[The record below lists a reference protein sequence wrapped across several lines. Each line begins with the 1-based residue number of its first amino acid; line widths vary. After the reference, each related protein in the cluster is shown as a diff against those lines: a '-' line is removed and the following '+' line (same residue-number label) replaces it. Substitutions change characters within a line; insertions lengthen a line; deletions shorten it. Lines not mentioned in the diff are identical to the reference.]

1 MTVTS
6 VSSLSVDPPAL
17 IVSINREASSWPLVK
32 RYGFFG
38 VNILT
43 SDQIDIAERFTG
55 KGGLKG
61 ADRFAGAEWTTRA
74 SGVPLLV
81 GALAAI
87 DCEVEDI
94 VERHSHAIVIGR
106 VLDVAVSA
114 RTAALAYWQGRYV
127 AIDQDEDAVKLAE
140 VSVPARRTASQV
152 LTEAAVPRR
161 GWLFRGCADLKP
173 GDEASRN
180 LGILRRRRARDRLS
194 RAVCLCGV
202 HRARPAARRS
212 HPHFPQAGR
221 AELFVGI
228 VIPGHSRA

>member
-1 MTVTS
+1 MNSIVRSVWIETEVTSVDFRNAMRQLTGGVSVITAGRGRDISGMTVTS

-17 IVSINREASSWPLVK
+17 IASINREASSWPLVK
-32 RYGFFG
+32 RHGFFG

-61 ADRFAGAEWTTRA
+61 ADRFAGARWTTRA

-127 AIDQDEDAVKLAE
+127 ALDQDEDAAKLAE
-140 VSVPARRTASQV
+140 VSVPARHV
-152 LTEAAVPRR
+152 
-161 GWLFRGCADLKP
+161 
-173 GDEASRN
+173 
-180 LGILRRRRARDRLS
+180 ARK
-194 RAVCLCGV
+194 
-202 HRARPAARRS
+202 
-212 HPHFPQAGR
+212 F
-221 AELFVGI
+221 
-228 VIPGHSRA
+228 

>member
-1 MTVTS
+1 MNLVVRSVSIDPEASSGDFRNAMRQLTGGVSVITAGRSRDISGMTVTS

-17 IVSINREASSWPLVK
+17 IVSINREASSWPLVR

-55 KGGLKG
+55 RGGLKG
-61 ADRFAGAEWTTRA
+61 ADRFAGARWMTRA

-127 AIDQDEDAVKLAE
+127 AIDQDEDAAKLAE
-140 VSVPARRTASQV
+140 VSLPAPHVSRN
-152 LTEAAVPRR
+152 PRR
-161 GWLFRGCADLKP
+161 
-173 GDEASRN
+173 
-180 LGILRRRRARDRLS
+180 
-194 RAVCLCGV
+194 
-202 HRARPAARRS
+202 
-212 HPHFPQAGR
+212 
-221 AELFVGI
+221 
-228 VIPGHSRA
+228 

>member
-1 MTVTS
+1 MNSIVRSVSIDTEVSSGDFRSAMRRLAGGVSVITAGRGRDISGMTVTS

-61 ADRFAGAEWTTRA
+61 AARFAGADWTTRT

-87 DCEVEDI
+87 DCEVEDV

-114 RTAALAYWQGRYV
+114 RSAALAYWQGRYV
-127 AIDQDEDAVKLAE
+127 AIDQDEDAAKLAE
-140 VSVPARRTASQV
+140 VSVPARHTA
-152 LTEAAVPRR
+152 RK
-161 GWLFRGCADLKP
+161 F
-173 GDEASRN
+173 
-180 LGILRRRRARDRLS
+180 
-194 RAVCLCGV
+194 
-202 HRARPAARRS
+202 
-212 HPHFPQAGR
+212 
-221 AELFVGI
+221 
-228 VIPGHSRA
+228 

>member
-1 MTVTS
+1 MNSVIRSITLDHEVSSDEFRGAMRHLAGGVSVITAGRGRDISGMTVTS

-17 IVSINREASSWPLVK
+17 IVSINREASSWPLMK

-61 ADRFAGAEWTTRA
+61 AARFAGADWTTRA

-87 DCEVEDI
+87 DCEVEDV

-127 AIDQDEDAVKLAE
+127 AIDQDEDAAKLAE
-140 VSVPARRTASQV
+140 VSVPARHTA
-152 LTEAAVPRR
+152 RK
-161 GWLFRGCADLKP
+161 F
-173 GDEASRN
+173 
-180 LGILRRRRARDRLS
+180 
-194 RAVCLCGV
+194 
-202 HRARPAARRS
+202 
-212 HPHFPQAGR
+212 
-221 AELFVGI
+221 
-228 VIPGHSRA
+228 

>member
-1 MTVTS
+1 MNSVVRTVSIEAEVTASDFRNAMRQLTGGVSVITAGKGRDISGMTVTS
-6 VSSLSVDPPAL
+6 VSSLSVDPPTL

-61 ADRFAGAEWTTRA
+61 AARFAGADWTTRA

-87 DCEVEDI
+87 DCEVED
-94 VERHSHAIVIGR
+94 VAERHSHAIVIGR

-140 VSVPARRTASQV
+140 VSVPARYT
-152 LTEAAVPRR
+152 
-161 GWLFRGCADLKP
+161 
-173 GDEASRN
+173 
-180 LGILRRRRARDRLS
+180 
-194 RAVCLCGV
+194 
-202 HRARPAARRS
+202 
-212 HPHFPQAGR
+212 GR
-221 AELFVGI
+221 KF
-228 VIPGHSRA
+228 

>member
-1 MTVTS
+1 MNSVVRDISIERQVSSGDFRGAMRQLTGGVSVITAGRGRDISGMTVTS
-6 VSSLSVDPPAL
+6 VSSLSVEPATL

-61 ADRFAGAEWTTRA
+61 VDRFAGAEWTARA

-106 VLDVAVSA
+106 VLDLQLST
-114 RTAALAYWQGRYV
+114 RTAALAYWQGQYV
-127 AIDQDEDAVKLAE
+127 AIDRDEDAVRLAE
-140 VSVPARRTASQV
+140 VSVPR
-152 LTEAAVPRR
+152 P
-161 GWLFRGCADLKP
+161 
-173 GDEASRN
+173 
-180 LGILRRRRARDRLS
+180 
-194 RAVCLCGV
+194 RAV
-202 HRARPAARRS
+202 R
-212 HPHFPQAGR
+212 
-221 AELFVGI
+221 
-228 VIPGHSRA
+228 

>member
-1 MTVTS
+1 MNSIVRSVSIETEVTSGDFRNAMRQLTGGVSVITAGRGRDVSGMTVTS

-17 IVSINREASSWPLVK
+17 IVSVNRESSSWPLVK

-61 ADRFAGAEWTTRA
+61 ADRFAGARWTTRA

-127 AIDQDEDAVKLAE
+127 AIDQDEDAAKLAE
-140 VSVPARRTASQV
+140 VSVPARHV
-152 LTEAAVPRR
+152 
-161 GWLFRGCADLKP
+161 
-173 GDEASRN
+173 
-180 LGILRRRRARDRLS
+180 ARK
-194 RAVCLCGV
+194 
-202 HRARPAARRS
+202 
-212 HPHFPQAGR
+212 F
-221 AELFVGI
+221 
-228 VIPGHSRA
+228 